1 MSFFDEVLKV
11 FGDKELSPCFRIMWI
26 GEDALY
32 IEGVKSVKSYSQEK
46 IELNIKNGGLKVFGE
61 KLFFK
66 KYCAG
71 DVAVCGKIKSIER
84 I

>member
-11 FGDKELSPCFRIMWI
+11 FDGEDVSSVFRVSWI
-26 GEDALY
+26 GDSAAY
-32 IEGVKSVKSYSQEK
+32 IEGVKSIKSYSQEK
-46 IELNIKNGGLKVFGE
+46 IELNIKNGGLKVLGTG
-61 KLFFK
+61 LFLK